1 MISFWIAYGCHF
13 ISDTNTVAWR
23 LPLAIQC
30 IPAILLAI
38 GTLFI
43 PYSPR
48 WLLKKGRDEEAL
60 RSLAWLRRA
69 SVDDE
74 AVRLEFLEIKAEAIF
89 EKESVAEKWPQYANK
104 PFLLQFAQI
113 KTLFSTWPM
122 FKRTAVGTLMM
133 FFQQMSGIDAIVFYA
148 PIIFQT
154 LGLKGNSVSL
164 LASGVVGIAMFV
176 ATVPAI
182 ILMDKI
188 GRRPLLIVGGLGMA
202 ACLAVVAG
210 ITGGFKDHLAEHEA
224 GAWTS
229 AAFVWIYI
237 ACFGFSWGPVSWTVI
252 SEIFPLSVR
261 APGTALSASTNW
273 MVNFCVSWF
282 LPPMLE
288 SIDYGTYIFFLAL
301 CLLGV
306 GYAVFLLP
314 ETRNVSL
321 EAMDLLFG
329 ASDAS
334 RDEAKMAG
342 IMNRLAAEYN
352 GAAPAYDAHSN
363 SSYMSEKPQ
372 GEKLESAV

>member
-1 MISFWIAYGCHF
+1 MISYWIAYGCHF
-13 ISDTNTVAWR
+13 ISDVNTVSWR
-23 LPLAIQC
+23 LPLALQC
-30 IPAILLAI
+30 IPAIGLGL

-48 WLLKKGRDEEAL
+48 WLLKHGRDEEAL
-60 RSLAWLRRA
+60 RSLAWLRKRPI
-69 SVDDE
+69 DDE
-74 AVRLEFLEIKAEAIF
+74 MVRIEFLEIKAEAIF
-89 EKESVAEKWPQYANK
+89 EQESVAEKWPQYANK
-104 PFLLQFAQI
+104 PFLLQFAQM

-122 FKRTAVGTLMM
+122 FKRTSIGCLMM

-148 PIIFQT
+148 PIIFNT
-154 LGLKGNSVSL
+154 LGLGSDSVSL
-164 LASGVVGIAMFV
+164 LASGVIGIAMFV

-182 ILMDKI
+182 FLMDKI

-202 ACLAVVAG
+202 ICLAIVGG
-210 ITGGFKDHLAEHEA
+210 ITGGFKNHLDEHAA

-273 MVNFCVSWF
+273 MINFCVSWF
-282 LPPMLE
+282 LPPML
-288 SIDYGTYIFFLAL
+288 SAIDWGTYVFFLAL

-334 RDEAKMAG
+334 RDEARMAK
-342 IMNRLAAEYN
+342 IHARLAGEYA
-352 GAAPAYDAHSN
+352 GGDHQSH
-363 SSYMSEKPQ
+363 SSYLSEKA
-372 GEKLESAV
+372 EKAEQAENVA